1 MTLGVS
7 EWLAIGGIIVGL
19 GAIIGAR
26 RWGNRRNKLLFTWEV
41 LQLVS
46 QGSRA
51 RGLVVSYNDEKVSD
65 PRLVQVTLK
74 NLGPSDIKSE
84 DFDSMNDLE
93 VFVETISSDPTEL
106 FVPVREGGDIIDVLD
121 MRTQDGEAVG
131 RIEAFKVNAYSAMVA
146 PRLIRRGASVT
157 IDFLVDGPV
166 EVSLESPLINT
177 DVVYQKNAKRFGLL
191 GALKLPQLG
200 VRSR

>member
-131 RIEAFKVNAYSAMVA
+131 RIEAFKVKHTPQWWRPGSFAAGQA
-146 PRLIRRGASVT
+146 
-157 IDFLVDGPV
+157 
-166 EVSLESPLINT
+166 SPLI
-177 DVVYQKNAKRFGLL
+177 F
-191 GALKLPQLG
+191 
-200 VRSR
+200 S